1 MTDSYYMDPAY
12 LEIEQKVQQ
21 KVDEILMELATE
33 ELDDIQI
40 PEPEYSRRTTQSTD
54 TAVH

>member
-1 MTDSYYMDPAY
+1 MDPAY

-54 TAVH
+54 TAVP